1 MYDFRVVVEI
11 STSNPFSRDSR
22 SSHPKRLSST
32 GALRAAAAV
41 AVILQFTTGGIANAI
56 TASVANVAAC
66 SNGAHAHLLS
76 SSPATHGRSCAATR
90 TSKCAAAKIP
100 KQASAVSKMK
110 R

>member
-41 AVILQFTTGGIANAI
+41 AVILQFTTGGIATAI
-56 TASVANVAAC
+56 TKSTAASTSTARPD
-66 SNGAHAHLLS
+66 LDDLRTPLS
-76 SSPATHGRSCAATR
+76 FEIG
-90 TSKCAAAKIP
+90 
-100 KQASAVSKMK
+100 
-110 R
+110 